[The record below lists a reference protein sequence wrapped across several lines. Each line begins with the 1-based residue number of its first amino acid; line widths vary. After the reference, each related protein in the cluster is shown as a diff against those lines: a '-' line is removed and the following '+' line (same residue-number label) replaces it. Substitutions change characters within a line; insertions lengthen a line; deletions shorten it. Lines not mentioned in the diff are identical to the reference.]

1 MPAPLRRPAF
11 VAVATV
17 AAIGV
22 GLTFWPLF
30 DLPGFEL
37 SSALTL
43 LCAFLAPCLGF
54 SAAERL
60 KARASPTAMLQ
71 AWARACLLSLA
82 AVLPPIAF
90 AWLTAALGD
99 TCRASTGIGFALL
112 LPPPTALCG
121 AAIGLCLQRWIGHR
135 ARALLVATPLLALSL
150 AVTLWPLWDGPQIF
164 ALHHLLGYFP
174 GPIYDEAL
182 SVDARLIA
190 FRALTLVWTS
200 AFLFLA
206 ALKSL
211 DGWRERLRSR
221 LGRALAACLIAIALF
236 WRFDGALGLR
246 TTEEDID
253 AILGGRV
260 ETPHLTIHFPRE
272 KSPQQA
278 RRLAFEMAFAS
289 RELADFFGVE
299 PKARLHA
306 FFHRGPEEKRRLT
319 GASRTDFAK
328 PWRGQFHAL
337 DRPWPHPTARH
348 ELAHLFGA
356 DFGTPVFGVSW
367 SGLVGLNIG
376 LVEGLA
382 VAAEDDGASTFG
394 LHEQARLMREQGRL
408 PDIGAIL
415 EPLGF
420 YAHAGARSYTAVGS
434 FLRFIHE
441 RHGALALRA
450 LYPAGDFEAATGK
463 TLKTLVDEWHGFLD
477 SLSPS
482 AQAQSAAQQRFRAGG
497 LFQRPC
503 VREIADLEKEARA
516 LSGSD
521 PARARELY
529 ERCSSIVPED
539 PGYLSR
545 RAELSLQL
553 DDLDGAATLYE
564 AITRLDTAAPHLRG
578 RAKIALARIAW
589 LEGDLRRAR
598 ATLDEALDLP
608 LMPGD
613 ERSALIQRQA
623 IDDDS
628 ARETLR
634 RYFDKSSGLAELLA
648 LQRLSDARPD
658 WAIGPYL
665 IGRQLWL
672 RGQNTD
678 ALPFLRRAHVAGLTH
693 PALIEENLRVWTDA
707 AFWADAKGDFD
718 EAITLWAQQDESV
731 SRRGLDTW
739 RRRRA
744 FRESLPEESALFLS
758 ATARR

>member
-1 MPAPLRRPAF
+1 MTAFFRCPAF
-11 VAVATV
+11 FAAATV

-37 SSALTL
+37 SSALTIL
-43 LCAFLAPCLGF
+43 GAILAPCLGF
-54 SAAERL
+54 AAAERL
-60 KARASPTAMLQ
+60 KARARPIEMAA
-71 AWARACLLSLA
+71 AWARASALSLA
-82 AVLPPIAF
+82 AVLLPIAF
-90 AWLTAALGD
+90 AFVTAALGNS
-99 TCRASTGIGFALL
+99 CRASTGIGFALL

-121 AAIGLCLQRWIGHR
+121 AAIGLCLQRWIGRR
-135 ARALLVATPLLALSL
+135 ARALLVATPLFALSL
-150 AVTLWPLWDGPQIF
+150 AVTLWPLWDGPQVF

-190 FRALTLVWTS
+190 FRALTLIWTC

-206 ALKSL
+206 ALTSL
-211 DGWRERLRSR
+211 DGWRARLRSPPG
-221 LGRALAACLIAIALF
+221 LLLAACLVAIALF

-246 TTEEDID
+246 TTEADID
-253 AILGGRV
+253 AILGGRI

-289 RELADFFGVE
+289 RELSTFFGVE
-299 PKARLHA
+299 PTARRHA
-306 FFHRGPEEKRRLT
+306 FFHRNPEEKRRLT

-328 PWRGQFHAL
+328 PWRGQFHAI
-337 DRPWPHPTARH
+337 DRSWPHPTARH

-356 DFGTPVFGVSW
+356 DFGSPVFGVSW
-367 SGLVGLNIG
+367 RGLWGLNIG

-382 VAAEDDGASTFG
+382 VAAEDDGESTFG

-441 RHGALALRA
+441 RHGASALRA
-450 LYPAGDFEAATGK
+450 LYPAGDFEAATG
-463 TLKTLVDEWHGFLD
+463 TSLKTLVDAWHGFLD
-477 SLSPS
+477 GLTPS
-482 AQAQSAAQQRFRAGG
+482 ARAQSVAQQRFQAGS

-503 VREIADLEKEARA
+503 VREIADLEREARA
-516 LSGSD
+516 VSGFD

-529 ERCSSIVPED
+529 ERCSGIVPDD

-553 DDLDGAATLYE
+553 DDLDGASALYE
-564 AITRLDTAAPHLRG
+564 AIGRLDTAAPHLKG
-578 RAKIALARIAW
+578 RAKISLARIAW
-589 LEGDLRRAR
+589 LEGDLSRAR
-598 ATLDEALDLP
+598 ETLDEALSLP

-648 LQRLSDARPD
+648 LQRLSDARSD

-672 RGQNTD
+672 RGQNAD
-678 ALPFLRRAHVAGLTH
+678 ALPFLRRAHEVGLSH

-718 EAITLWAQQDESV
+718 EALTLWSQQGEAV

-744 FRESLPEESALFLS
+744 FRDALPEETALFFKS
-758 ATARR
+758 AARR